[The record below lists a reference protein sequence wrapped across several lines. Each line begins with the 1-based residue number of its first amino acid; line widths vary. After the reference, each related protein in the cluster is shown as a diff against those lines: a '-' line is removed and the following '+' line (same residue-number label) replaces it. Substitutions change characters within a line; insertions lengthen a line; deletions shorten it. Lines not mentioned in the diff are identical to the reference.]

1 MNKRLCDFIMLILKK
16 DAKLVNEQEYDERK
30 SLESYNIILDDI
42 NLEERESK
50 FERTESVLRNSRM
63 ERKSMLVPSGS
74 KPSI

>member
-1 MNKRLCDFIMLILKK
+1 MIMLKK
-16 DAKLVNEQEYDERK
+16 DANVVTEQEYDDRK

-50 FERTESVLRNSRM
+50 FERTESALRNSRM

-74 KPSI
+74 KANL

>member
-1 MNKRLCDFIMLILKK
+1 MLILKK